1 MHYLQRLEAALQK
14 LKSTPGTLATVHV
27 QHDNHCPILAGK
39 PYCRC
44 VPIILID
51 SLAGT
56 IEVMPN
62 GDIRHPANFN

>member
-1 MHYLQRLEAALQK
+1 MNYQNRIIHALQH
-14 LKSTPGTLATVHV
+14 LDLETGTLATVHV

-62 GDIRHPANFN
+62 GDIRHPANSN